1 MFDKLGIVTNCLT
14 KRMANKDAFEKLI
27 GDFIRNGFL
36 HIEIRDGDYLRQSGF
51 GKILQE
57 VETAI
62 QDAIQIR
69 EDLLTYQKK
78 KGATP

>member
-14 KRMANKDAFEKLI
+14 KRMANKDSFEKLI

-62 QDAIQIR
+62 QSR

-78 KGATP
+78 KGVTP